1 MKKSG
6 ISLALLFVVS
16 SCLSAAPS
24 AASMF
29 DFVLP
34 WDDSSKTDI
43 DLSYLNHK
51 PAGSLG
57 YVVAGSDGHLYTGNG
72 TERIRFLAVN
82 ITSGDC
88 FPNKTEAEAIAKRL
102 AKFGINLVRF
112 HFADSPYGQASYID
126 YGHFRDSRHLDAA
139 NLDKLDYFFSVLK
152 ANGIYALLPL
162 LDGRRFSSADG
173 LPKSMDAMDFKD
185 QQIPGMLDPAMI
197 DLQKE
202 HAKRFLGRT
211 NPYTGTT
218 YLADQGVAFVEVL
231 NEMGL
236 VHAWLNGRM
245 DALPA
250 EFRNEIQTM
259 WHASMKEKYR
269 SFSEL
274 KKAWGDLD
282 EALSPEKLDNADFSS
297 GALSPWLFWSNPP
310 ARATCTLVPNGYAA
324 GRNSVN
330 VRVLATSDVNWHSE
344 LFHKVSVDSGHPY
357 TIRFSARADTP
368 VKISVGV
375 SEEGGSWQGFFQSDV
390 ELVDEW
396 RDYEFSFA
404 PSASCATAGLWF
416 RKLAAA
422 KAEYRFAGVSFR
434 RGGRIAGMRPGEV
447 DFASLPIFLAADKG
461 SRTEPAKRDW
471 VSFLAQKEREYWTE
485 MNRYLRSLDARALT
499 LGTQVGFSTPN
510 LMNEFDVVDS
520 HAYWHYPAAERNWW
534 DSPWWV
540 RNSSLAG
547 EESGGPISDLSL
559 RRVTGKPFIISEYN
573 HPFPNSFGAETY
585 LILSAYA
592 AFQDWDGICAYQYG
606 DGKGDPSERRINDFF
621 EIESDPGKWA
631 NMLHA
636 ALIFRR
642 ADVSSA
648 RRLIAAFLTREDEI
662 RLLPGSGAF
671 ELVNAASVGIPR
683 YASLLHRTEIVVE
696 GGGRPR
702 EAPGATGA
710 VTPNLREITSDT
722 GELTWSSTDR
732 TMIVDTP
739 KTKVV
744 AGFCIGRS
752 YDLSGITIRPK
763 AALRKWATISMSLL
777 KGESLASGAAR
788 ILVTACGISSNTS
801 IEYRLYPSG
810 EPAGFPPRSDA
821 DINYSSIGSAP
832 TITEGIE
839 AEFVLPYPAASV
851 SVHCLD
857 ATGARTRTLPV
868 SDEGK
873 KSKFQISEAGKT
885 IWYLI
890 EISAKR

>member
-1 MKKSG
+1 M
-6 ISLALLFVVS
+6 FVIG

-51 PAGSLG
+51 PAGRFG
-57 YVVAGSDGHLYTGNG
+57 YVVAGSDGHLHLGKG

-82 ITSGDC
+82 ITGGDC
-88 FPNKTEAEAIAKRL
+88 FPDKAEAEAIAKRL

-139 NLDKLDYFFSVLK
+139 NLDKLDYFFSALK

-173 LPKSMDAMDFKD
+173 LPKSMDVMDFKD
-185 QQIPGMLDPAMI
+185 QQIPAMLDPAMI
-197 DLQKE
+197 GLQKE
-202 HAKRFLGRT
+202 HAKRFLDRT

-218 YLADQGVAFVEVL
+218 YLADQAVAFLEVL

-250 EFRNEIQTM
+250 EYRSEIQTM
-259 WHASMKEKYR
+259 WQASMKEKYR

-274 KKAWGDLD
+274 KTAWGDLD
-282 EALSPEKLDNADFSS
+282 ETLSPEKLDNADFSS
-297 GALSPWLFWSNPP
+297 GALSPWWFGTNPP
-310 ARATCTLVPNGYAA
+310 SSATCTVVPNGYAA

-330 VRVLATSDVNWHSE
+330 VRVGTTSDVDWHTQ
-344 LFHKVSVDSGHPY
+344 LLRKVSLDSGHPY
-357 TIRFSARADTP
+357 TIRFSARADRP

-396 RDYEFSFA
+396 RNYKFSFA
-404 PSASCATAGLWF
+404 PSASCASAGLWF

-422 KAEYRFAGVSFR
+422 KAEYRFAAVSFR
-434 RGGRIAGMRPGEV
+434 RGGRIAGMKQGEV

-461 SRTEPAKRDW
+461 NRTETAKQDW
-471 VSFLAQKEREYWTE
+471 VSFLVQKEREYWTE
-485 MNRYLRSLDARALT
+485 MYGYLRSLGAHALIH
-499 LGTQVGFSTPN
+499 GTQVGFSTPN
-510 LMNEFDVVDS
+510 LMSEFDIVDS
-520 HAYWHYPAAERNWW
+520 HGYWHYPTAERNWW
-534 DSPWWV
+534 DSPWRV

-547 EESGGPISDLSL
+547 EESGGPISELSL
-559 RRVTGKPFIISEYN
+559 RRVTGKPFIVSEYN

-592 AFQDWDGICAYQYG
+592 AFQDWDAIFAYQFG
-606 DGKGDPSERRINDFF
+606 DGKGDPRVRRINDFF
-621 EIESDPGKWA
+621 QIESDPGKWG

-648 RRLIAAFLTREDEI
+648 RRTISAFLTREDEV

-671 ELVNAASVGIPR
+671 ELVNAASVGTPR
-683 YASLLHRTEIVVE
+683 YASLLHGTEIVVE
-696 GGGRPR
+696 GGSRPR
-702 EAPGATGA
+702 ETPGSTDA
-710 VTPNLREITSDT
+710 VAPNLREITSDT

-732 TMIVDTP
+732 AMIVDTP

-744 AGFCIGRS
+744 AGFCVGRS
-752 YDLSGITIRPK
+752 YDLSGISIRPK

-777 KGESLASGAAR
+777 KGRSLASGAAR
-788 ILVTACGISSNTS
+788 ILVTACGLSSNTGL
-801 IEYRLYPSG
+801 EYRLYPSG

-821 DINYSSIGSAP
+821 DINYSAIGSAP

-839 AEFVLPYPAASV
+839 AEFVLPYPAARV
-851 SVHCLD
+851 SAYCLD
-857 ATGARTRTLPV
+857 ATGARKSTLPV
-868 SDEGK
+868 SGEGT
-873 KSKFQISEAGKT
+873 KSKFQISAAGKT

-890 EISAKR
+890 EISAEK